1 MSNHLSRVYYYTFKA
16 MAADSQYTVGVQL
29 LPSKSEDLGY
39 IHSPA
44 QTNE

>member
-1 MSNHLSRVYYYTFKA
+1 

-44 QTNE
+44 QTNEWNENMRKKE